1 MADNFGILVTQ
12 PGISTT
18 NAPANKVLLNTKNPF
33 IKIDT
38 QNTAGFTTI
47 LLIIV
52 TEPPEP
58 VPNGT
63 TNTTLYKFKHNYS
76 YVPSIESLFYVTVQP
91 VAPYNN
97 GTQLYFQDSGQIG
110 AASVNASAS
119 LRAIT
124 DATYIYIICSKVNFD
139 SGVSK
144 TNLSGTSVQIT
155 VHVFVD
161 DIGV

>member
-63 TNTTLYKFKHNYS
+63 TNTTLYKFKHNYT
-76 YVPSIESLFYVTVQP
+76 YVPSIESLFYVTVPP

-110 AASVNASAS
+110 AASVGALAS

-124 DATYIYIICSKVNFD
+124 DATYIYIICSKQSFD
-139 SGVSK
+139 GSK